1 MKCTIECYDDKGR
14 LVEYVGSYDEKSA
27 EEFMKDHQDI
37 YPRIKISHGL
47 RPDCTRMLEGYYKGG
62 KRVM

>member
-1 MKCTIECYDDKGR
+1 MTIEVVWLNMLG
-14 LVEYVGSYDEKSA
+14 LMMKSA

-47 RPDCTRMLEGYYKGG
+47 RPDYTRMLEGYYKGG